1 MDPSIE
7 QVRQRTDQLHRL
19 AGGIRLERE
28 LRSAPAV
35 VMPVVVG
42 VAPTAAPERACRDGA
57 CSPAATSAGRA
68 G

>member
-1 MDPSIE
+1 MDPIIE

-42 VAPTAAPERACRDGA
+42 VAPTA
-57 CSPAATSAGRA
+57 TSAGRA